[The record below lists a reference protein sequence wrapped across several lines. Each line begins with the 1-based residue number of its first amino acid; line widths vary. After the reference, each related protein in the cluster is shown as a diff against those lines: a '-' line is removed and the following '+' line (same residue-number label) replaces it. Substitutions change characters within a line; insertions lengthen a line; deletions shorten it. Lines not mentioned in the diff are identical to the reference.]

1 MPNSVATGGTLMA
14 CNCVT
19 GKVWDVMTLGCIDI
33 CWANNPTCVVAWIFR
48 VALEKCLLI
57 WL

>member
-19 GKVWDVMTLGCIDI
+19 GKVWDVMTLSCIDI
-33 CWANNPTCVVAWIFR
+33 CWANNSTCVVAWIFR
-48 VALEKCLLI
+48 VALEKLL
-57 WL
+57 